1 MSTAARS
8 CHEAEVMGPL
18 QGFRVIEMAGL
29 GPAPFCGM
37 LLADMGADI
46 VRIDRIG
53 DADLGIKRDP
63 RFDLPSRG
71 KRSVAIDLKA
81 AAGRQAALTLIS
93 RADALIEGFRPGVME
108 RLGLGPAACHE
119 LNPGLV
125 FGRITGWGQEGPLAH
140 AAGHDLNYIALTGA
154 LEAIGPAGIPPV
166 APLNL
171 VGDFGGGSLYLAF
184 GVACALL
191 ERSRTGLGQVVDAA
205 IVDGVSSMMAAI
217 HGQVAGGYWRE
228 NRGEHVVAGA
238 APWNTVYETADGRY
252 ITVCAIEE
260 RFYAVLLDKLGLAA
274 AELPDRMERNHWPQ
288 LRRRFET
295 IFGSRTRDQWCELL
309 EGTDA
314 CFAPVLSVTEARH
327 HRHMRARHQLQPVD
341 DIVQPAPAPRL
352 SRTPAEIQGPPVARS
367 GQHSIRVLRDWGF
380 GTAEITALTASGAV
394 LQSAATADPAA
405 VVSGR

>member
-1 MSTAARS
+1 
-8 CHEAEVMGPL
+8 MGPL
-18 QGFRVIEMAGL
+18 AGFRIVEMAGL

-53 DADLGIKRDP
+53 EADLGIRRDP
-63 RFDLPSRG
+63 RFDVPSRG
-71 KRSVAIDLKA
+71 KRSVAIDLKSD
-81 AAGRQAALTLIS
+81 AGRNAALKLIA

-108 RLGLGPAACHE
+108 RLGLGPEACRA

-125 FGRITGWGQEGPLAH
+125 YGRLTGWGQDGPLAQ

-154 LEAIGPAGIPPV
+154 LEAIGPADIPPV

-171 VGDFGGGSLYLAF
+171 IGDYGGGSLYLAF

-217 HGQVAGGYWRE
+217 HGQRAGGSWRE
-228 NRGEHVVAGA
+228 ARGEHIVAGA

-252 ITVCAIEE
+252 VTVCAIEA
-260 RFYAVLLDKLGLAA
+260 RFYAVLLAKLGLDAGA
-274 AELPDRMERNHWPQ
+274 LPDRMERSHWPQ

-295 IFGSRTRDQWCELL
+295 IFRSRTRDQWCELL

-314 CFAPVLSVTEARH
+314 CFAPVLALAEVGD
-327 HRHMRARHQLQPVD
+327 HRHMRARELLQSVD
-341 DIVQPAPAPRL
+341 EIVQPAPAPRM
-352 SRTPAEIQGPPVARS
+352 SRTPPQIQGPPIARA
-367 GQHSIRVLRDWGF
+367 GQHSLQALRDWGF
-380 GTAEITALTASGAV
+380 ADADIEALTACGAV
-394 LQSAATADPAA
+394 LQSASTADAA
-405 VVSGR
+405 RPL